1 MKIIQSNHEKN
12 YNCTSQQQSCQT
24 KQGQVSVGWFAEQDE
39 EEGDMENI
47 NHFLIFHPE
56 VGIRVEPKLS
66 RVCAAPPGLVLS
78 GFVNSGRGIRGMAQG
93 KVWLCDAPRTENHL
107 PQSSSG
113 GLMVWSTPVASTT
126 PNPGL
131 QEGGNEFKGTSFF
144 IEGDPEHWK
153 FTLKSRPP
161 GHEFQE

>member
-1 MKIIQSNHEKN
+1 MKKN

-113 GLMVWSTPVASTT
+113 GQMVWSTPVPAPHQTLGCRRGEMNLRGHHSSLRGTLNT
-126 PNPGL
+126 
-131 QEGGNEFKGTSFF
+131 GNS
-144 IEGDPEHWK
+144 P
-153 FTLKSRPP
+153 
-161 GHEFQE
+161 

>member
-1 MKIIQSNHEKN
+1 M
-12 YNCTSQQQSCQT
+12 
-24 KQGQVSVGWFAEQDE
+24 SVGWFAEQDE

-56 VGIRVEPKLS
+56 VGWGMRVEPKLT
-66 RVCAAPPGLVLS
+66 RVCAAPPGLAPP
-78 GFVNSGRGIRGMAQG
+78 GFVDSGIRGMAQG
-93 KVWLCDAPRTENHL
+93 KVWLCDASRTENHF
-107 PQSSSG
+107 PQTSFPRSSCG
-113 GLMVWSTPVASTT
+113 DKWCGAPQF
-126 PNPGL
+126 PGRGSPAL
-131 QEGGNEFKGTSFF
+131 HQTLDCRRGDNEFKGTSFF